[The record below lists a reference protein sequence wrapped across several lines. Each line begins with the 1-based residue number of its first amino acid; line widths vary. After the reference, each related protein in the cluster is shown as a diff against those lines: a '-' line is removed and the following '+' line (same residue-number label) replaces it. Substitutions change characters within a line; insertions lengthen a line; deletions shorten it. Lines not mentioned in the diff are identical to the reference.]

1 MIFGVPVTATMML
14 AGGFTLFVLTVFQVL
29 MGMRVIK
36 FGKKHRVAHKWT
48 AFAILAFAAVHGLL
62 GFAFATGTRIL

>member
-1 MIFGVPVTATMML
+1 
-14 AGGFTLFVLTVFQVL
+14 VFQVL